1 MGAGCWVLEECWKDL
16 HQGRKQQQ
24 RRSEVAE
31 GGRNKTAIGTILR
44 SSVCFLVWLLWVL
57 VASGEIF
64 SSGSW
69 TLTAAC
75 GHSGSVARGIL
86 DAPTGI
92 ELVSPALQ
100 GGFLTPGPLG
110 KSQELCRYPQ

>member
-1 MGAGCWVLEECWKDL
+1 MLEKGWKDL
-16 HQGRKQQQ
+16 YQGRKEQQ

-64 SSGSW
+64 SSSSW

-75 GHSGSVARGIL
+75 GHHGSAACGIL
-86 DAPTGI
+86 VPQTGI
-92 ELVSPALQ
+92 ELMSPALQ
-100 GGFLTPGPLG
+100 GGFLTLGPPG
-110 KSQELCRYPQ
+110 KSQELRRYPQ